1 MKSLTI
7 FLTSGMGLTIGA
19 IIIALA
25 IIGSIALVLH
35 KATRQ
40 KKWVKFT
47 VMFLWFTCLMM
58 AFDEIVGYRDRG
70 LSLLVSLGSGAIFTL
85 CFFLSDRKRDKQNNQ
100 Q

>member
-7 FLTSGMGLTIGA
+7 FLTSGMGLTIMA

-35 KATRQ
+35 KATGQ

-47 VMFLWFTCLMM
+47 VMFLWFTCLML
-58 AFDEIVGYRDRG
+58 AFDEIVGYRDHG
-70 LSLLVSLGSGAIFTL
+70 LSLLVSLGSGVIFTL
-85 CFFLSDRKRDKQNNQ
+85 CFILSDRKKNKQE
-100 Q
+100 